1 MKFEEFVCF
10 EATIPQLQAKDRDGA
25 ITELV
30 AALVNGGKIP
40 PESGKEV
47 TKAVIKRENEA
58 STGMGK
64 GVAVPHVK
72 HTAVK
77 SVVAAVGHSA
87 AGIDFASLDEQPVYS
102 VILLISPVDNPD
114 KPAGDGKHLPSS
126 PEREVP
132 QVPPAMPERGGPQ
145 RPAQRGGR
153 KPLVVSADACDIR
166 QPRCADGRR
175 GFGKTGVSDN
185 GGDQECGW
193 SPHAPGHAIRGHGE
207 PV

>member
-1 MKFEEFVCF
+1 MKFEEFMCF

-30 AALVNGGKIP
+30 ASLANAGGIP
-40 PESGKEV
+40 ADLAKEV

-77 SVVAAVGHSA
+77 KVTAVVGHSA

-114 KPAGDGKHLPSS
+114 KHLQAMENIFRHLQKERFRKFLRQCRDAKGLEDLLKEADENPS
-126 PEREVP
+126 
-132 QVPPAMPERGGPQ
+132 
-145 RPAQRGGR
+145 
-153 KPLVVSADACDIR
+153 
-166 QPRCADGRR
+166 
-175 GFGKTGVSDN
+175 
-185 GGDQECGW
+185 W
-193 SPHAPGHAIRGHGE
+193 
-207 PV
+207 